1 VSTDRKSAQQSVRV
15 ALGARSYDILIGDS
29 LLARASDIMTP
40 HLASP
45 KVVIVSDET
54 VAGLYRDKINLG
66 GLEAHWVVFPP
77 GESTKSFENL
87 QHVLD
92 EMFTHGLERND
103 ALIAFGGGVIGD
115 LTGFAASVYKRG
127 CRFVQIPTTL
137 LSQVDSSVGGKT
149 AINVRHGKNLVGAF
163 YQPQL
168 VLSDMSVLST
178 LPERELKA
186 GYAEVLKY
194 GLLGD
199 AKFFSWLETNGTKI
213 LSGDKA
219 ATSEAVRVSCET
231 KARIVAED
239 EQERGVRALL
249 NLGHTFGHAL
259 EAEAGYDGDL
269 LHGEAVSAGMEMA
282 YEFSARM
289 GLCAPEDVVRLQDHL
304 SALDMTRTSE
314 LAHLFKSPENLLSHM
329 DQDKKN
335 EHGAL
340 TLILARGIGDAFV
353 QKSADRHDVSNYLQ
367 YLSLKYSS

>member
-1 VSTDRKSAQQSVRV
+1 MPATSVNV
-15 ALGARSYDILIGDS
+15 NLGQRSYDILIGE
-29 LLARASDIMTP
+29 DILSQAAKLISP

-45 KVVIVSDET
+45 RVVIVSDET
-54 VAGLYRDKINLG
+54 VAELYRDTINLD
-66 GLEAHWVVFPP
+66 GLNAHWAVLPA
-77 GESTKSFENL
+77 GEQAKSFVTL
-87 QHVLD
+87 QSVLD
-92 EMFTHGLERND
+92 AMFEHGLERND
-103 ALIAFGGGVIGD
+103 TVIAFGGGVIGD

-127 CRFVQIPTTL
+127 CRFIQIPTTL

-163 YQPQL
+163 YQPKL

-178 LPERELKA
+178 LPARELKA
-186 GYAEVLKY
+186 GYAEIVKY

-199 AKFFSWLETNGTKI
+199 AAFFNWLEVNGAKV
-213 LSGDKA
+213 LAGDKT
-219 ATSEAVRVSCET
+219 ATAEAVRVSCET

-239 EQERGVRALL
+239 EHERGTRALL

-259 EAEAGYDGDL
+259 EAEAGYGSEL

-282 YEFSARM
+282 FEFSARM
-289 GLCAPEDVVRLQDHL
+289 KLCGGQDLVRVQNHFKALGL
-304 SALDMTRTSE
+304 TSISD
-314 LAHLFKSPENLLSHM
+314 LAHLFNHPQKLLMHM

-367 YLSLKYSS
+367 YLSLKLSS